1 MSELLK
7 NSCKAVSTGILVMH
21 SPWFKESGFKFG
33 WKKDKWY
40 EKFAH
45 SIRSKEGKP
54 FQQGNPLNSH
64 QKR

>member
-33 WKKDKWY
+33 N
-40 EKFAH
+40 
-45 SIRSKEGKP
+45 SIRSKEGKQ